1 MFQMPRPTEPERA
14 APPSRDSTRTPT
26 PVRTDIQALRAIA
39 VGLVLLNH
47 LWPWHV
53 PGGYI
58 GVDIF
63 FVISGFLITSHLLRE
78 HDRRG
83 TISLPRF
90 YARRAK
96 RLLPAALLVA
106 LVSLAAAIVWVPAE
120 RWERIA
126 REVFAAS
133 AYFENWMLTLT
144 SVDYSAQ
151 SEAATPVQHYWSLS
165 VEEQFYLVWPALIL
179 LVGWLA
185 ARRAHGA
192 VRPAL
197 LATTAVLGVGSF
209 VFCLWLT
216 GTDSAV
222 AYFHTGV
229 RGWEFLAGGLLAFAG
244 TGLERALGRPGGLA
258 ARGFAHWIGLA
269 ALAFAA
275 LRFTAETPFP
285 GAWALVP
292 VGATVLLI
300 ATGAEAPAWSPL
312 RWMAWRPVQYVGD
325 VSYSLYLWHWPL
337 IVILPFVLHRD
348 LGTLARIGVLALSL
362 VLAAAT
368 KHFVEDP
375 GRARLFSV
383 SRPRVP
389 LLAALASVLVVGAAA
404 IGVIGGASALQQRAA
419 AEERNLASSDCF
431 GAGAL
436 APGAE
441 QRCGDPFGPAKV
453 PPGGERNTPWFSPS
467 ECVLAPSDRQII
479 ADGKPS
485 LVECAFGAAAGGTA
499 PPPVPAPGSGAG
511 PKPASN
517 DVWLV
522 GDSHAE
528 HWKGAVFDL
537 ARGNDWSLR
546 STMHGGCPF
555 VDAPFVSFK
564 GAPTKKADS
573 CAAWNADV
581 RERLLAA
588 PPALLLVSVWGS
600 AETLDDGTGRPQP
613 QQYADGIRPLF
624 TELARA
630 GTEIVVIRDIPNDGP
645 RLGIDCVTANGDRA
659 GGCTAPVRD
668 ALKPDPLAKA
678 AEGLRLPDAH
688 VLDLTPR
695 FCAPV
700 PGPAGGGSPRE
711 PLCSGVIGGVPVF
724 YDRDHLSRSYSKSL
738 AEPLGRELGRALQ
751 QPVRP
756 PKPER

>member
-1 MFQMPRPTEPERA
+1 MVRMSTSIVSARTARRRDRA
-14 APPSRDSTRTPT
+14 RSRTST

-106 LVSLAAAIVWVPAE
+106 LASLLAALVWVPAE

-133 AYFENWMLTLT
+133 AYFENWVLALT

-185 ARRAHGA
+185 ERRARGA

-197 LATTAVLGVGSF
+197 IALTVGLGLVSF
-209 VFCLWLT
+209 AFCLWLT
-216 GTDSAV
+216 GADSAV
-222 AYFHTGV
+222 AYFHTFV
-229 RGWEFLAGGLLAFAG
+229 RGWEFLAGGGLAFAG
-244 TGLERALGRPGGLA
+244 ARIERLLARPGGSA
-258 ARGFAHWIGLA
+258 VRGVAQWIGLL

-292 VGATVLLI
+292 VGATALLI
-300 ATGAEAPAWSPL
+300 ATGSEAPAWSPL
-312 RWMAWRPVQYVGD
+312 RWLSWRPVQYVGD
-325 VSYSLYLWHWPL
+325 ISYSLYLWHWPL
-337 IVILPFVLHRD
+337 IVILPFALHRE
-348 LGTLARIGVLALSL
+348 LGTTARVGVIAISL

-368 KHFVEDP
+368 KHLVEDP
-375 GRARLFSV
+375 GRSRLFASA
-383 SRPRVP
+383 RPRVP
-389 LLAALASVLVVGAAA
+389 LLAALASALLIGAAA
-404 IGVIGGASALQQRAA
+404 LGVTASASALQQRAA
-419 AEERNLASSDCF
+419 DRERAFAASECF

-436 APGAE
+436 APDAR

-453 PPGGERNTPWFSPS
+453 PPGGDRNTPWFSPQ
-467 ECVLAPSDRQII
+467 ECVLAPPERQIL

-485 LVECAFGAAAGGTA
+485 LVECDFSGSAGSR
-499 PPPVPAPGSGAG
+499 PAEPISESTSTSGE
-511 PKPASN
+511 
-517 DVWLV
+517 VWLV

-528 HWKGAVFDL
+528 HWKGAVYDL
-537 ARGNDWSLR
+537 ARGNDWR
-546 STMHGGCPF
+546 VRTTMHGGCPL
-555 VDAPFVSFK
+555 VDAPLATFK
-564 GAPTKKADS
+564 GAPAKKTAS
-573 CAAWNADV
+573 CAAWNTEVGD
-581 RERLLAA
+581 RLRAA
-588 PPALLLVSVWGS
+588 PPSLLIVSLWGA
-600 AETLDDGTGRPQP
+600 AEVVDDGTGRPQTE
-613 QQYADGIRPLF
+613 QYADGIRSLF
-624 TELARA
+624 DDLARS
-630 GTEIVVIRDIPNDGP
+630 GTEIAVIRDIPNDGA
-645 RLGIDCVTANGDRA
+645 RLGIDCVTANGDRPE
-659 GGCTAPVRD
+659 GCTAPMRE
-668 ALKPDPLAKA
+668 ALKPDPLAEA
-678 AEGLRLPDAH
+678 AAGLGLPNTR
-688 VLDLTPR
+688 VVDLTPR
-695 FCAPV
+695 FCAPSGREGGT
-700 PGPAGGGSPRE
+700 PGPI
-711 PLCSGVIGGVPVF
+711 CSGVIGGVPVF
-724 YDRDHLSRSYSKSL
+724 YDRDHLSRSYAKSL
-738 AEPLGRELGRALQ
+738 AEPLGRELGRALGR
-751 QPVRP
+751 PLLP